1 MQTKGKTLAISLM
14 QRTVI
19 QQNKLYSKE
28 EYRRRILKWRQSRF
42 WRSLLDV
49 AYVVK
54 CLTLSRNFEIIALD
68 IVSVHLMILYVL
80 MCITH
85 CIRTLRPR
93 TIPPLYRKKMLFSTD
108 IILLFRV
115 DEELEEGLILT

>member
-1 MQTKGKTLAISLM
+1 MQTRSKTRAISLM

-19 QQNKLYSKE
+19 QQNRLNSKE
-28 EYRRRILKWRQSRF
+28 EYIHRILRWNIWKQDRF

-93 TIPPLYRKKMLFSTD
+93 TIRPLYRKKMLFSTD
-108 IILLFRV
+108 II
-115 DEELEEGLILT
+115 